1 MALMHIKNLMQRGA
15 LCKGDVVIYK
25 WLKEE
30 TQAKDFFAP
39 LRMVEF
45 FMGFMISQVKD
56 GRIYDALGPFP
67 QENVVAVFKP
77 IMAVDKSLLVW
88 KMSEERMCTETLSLL
103 INRLLDVFPEA
114 YLFQDE
120 TYFEVLRRRSLTHYD
135 LVEVGAELMAQLEE
149 GRDRGEG
156 KDVVEKFTQIVTRH
170 SPEGDPHRR
179 R

>member
-1 MALMHIKNLMQRGA
+1 MALMHIKDLMQRGA
-15 LCKGDVVIYK
+15 LCRGDVVIYK
-25 WLKEE
+25 WLKED
-30 TQAKDFFAP
+30 TQIKDLFAP

-77 IMAVDKSLLVW
+77 VMAVDKSLLVW

-135 LVEVGAELMAQLEE
+135 LVEVGAELVAQLER
-149 GRDRGEG
+149 GRDQVEER
-156 KDVVEKFTQIVTRH
+156 DVVEKFTQIVTRH